1 MRCVL
6 MVASGSSWEPAAFGR
21 LTERRDVVVL
31 KRCVDVDDLLAT
43 ATAGQAQVA
52 VVAAEAPGLDAAAVE
67 LLRRHQVRLVA
78 VAVEPSEEMRLRA
91 SRAGVTRLLPADDL
105 DALVAAVTDPDDA
118 DAGSRDAAAGDL
130 AAGDLAAGPA
140 GGVADAV
147 ADEAPP
153 VTDGRVVAV
162 WGPQGA
168 PGRTT
173 VAVTMAAV
181 LAARGRRTV
190 LVDADPYGGAV
201 ATQLGVVDETS
212 GTARRRA
219 AGHGR
224 HACPELRRCAAPGRP
239 GLHVVTG
246 LPRPDR
252 WAEVR
257 AAAVEHLLEVAAG
270 EAHVVVDTGFSLE
283 SDGGADFSGR
293 PARNAMTLTALGSA
307 DEVVVVGAADPVG
320 LTRLARG
327 LVELRDLVGGRPLHV
342 AVNRS
347 RSTLGW
353 SEREVAGMVEGF
365 ARVASL
371 HFLPDDRAAVD
382 RALVAGRSLVELG
395 DGSLRRAV
403 AELVDAVVPDT
414 RVAPSRRGARLAS
427 GRRVRRRTA
436 GTARR
441 R

>member
-6 MVASGSSWEPAAFGR
+6 MVASGASWEPAAFGR

-43 ATAGQAQVA
+43 AAAGQAQVA

-67 LLRRHQVRLVA
+67 VLRRHQVRLVA
-78 VAVEPSEEMRLRA
+78 VTVEPSEEVRLRA

-105 DALVAAVTDPDDA
+105 DALVAAVTDPDDV
-118 DAGSRDAAAGDL
+118 DGQPRED
-130 AAGDLAAGPA
+130 
-140 GGVADAV
+140 DAV
-147 ADEAPP
+147 DDVVDEAPP
-153 VTDGRVVAV
+153 VADGRVVAV

-201 ATQLGVVDETS
+201 ATQLGVVDEMS
-212 GTARRRA
+212 GLLAAARLATAGTLAERFAGVQRRVDA
-219 AGHGR
+219 
-224 HACPELRRCAAPGRP
+224 

-257 AAAVEHLLEVAAG
+257 AAAVEHLLEVAAS

-293 PARNAMTLTALGSA
+293 PARNAMTLTALESA

-353 SEREVAGMVEGF
+353 GEREVAGMVEGF

-403 AELVDAVVPDT
+403 DALVDAVVPDS
-414 RVAPSRRGARLAS
+414 RVVPSRRGARLAA
-427 GRRVRRRTA
+427 GRRVRTRTA
-436 GTARR
+436 DRARR

>member
-1 MRCVL
+1 
-6 MVASGSSWEPAAFGR
+6 
-21 LTERRDVVVL
+21 
-31 KRCVDVDDLLAT
+31 
-43 ATAGQAQVA
+43 
-52 VVAAEAPGLDAAAVE
+52 
-67 LLRRHQVRLVA
+67 
-78 VAVEPSEEMRLRA
+78 
-91 SRAGVTRLLPADDL
+91 
-105 DALVAAVTDPDDA
+105 
-118 DAGSRDAAAGDL
+118 
-130 AAGDLAAGPA
+130 
-140 GGVADAV
+140 
-147 ADEAPP
+147 
-153 VTDGRVVAV
+153 
-162 WGPQGA
+162 
-168 PGRTT
+168 
-173 VAVTMAAV
+173 MAAV
-181 LAARGRRTV
+181 LGARGRRTV

-212 GTARRRA
+212 GLLAAARLAASGTLAQRFAGVQRRVD
-219 AGHGR
+219 
-224 HACPELRRCAAPGRP
+224 P

-257 AAAVEHLLEVAAG
+257 ATAVEHLLEVAAAD
-270 EAHVVVDTGFSLE
+270 AHVVVDTGFSLE

-293 PARNAMTLTALGSA
+293 PARNAMTLTALESA

-395 DGSLRRAV
+395 DGSLR
-403 AELVDAVVPDT
+403 PC
-414 RVAPSRRGARLAS
+414 SRRA
-427 GRRVRRRTA
+427 GRRGGPREPGGTREAGCPADRRPA
-436 GTARR
+436 GQEANSR
-441 R
+441 